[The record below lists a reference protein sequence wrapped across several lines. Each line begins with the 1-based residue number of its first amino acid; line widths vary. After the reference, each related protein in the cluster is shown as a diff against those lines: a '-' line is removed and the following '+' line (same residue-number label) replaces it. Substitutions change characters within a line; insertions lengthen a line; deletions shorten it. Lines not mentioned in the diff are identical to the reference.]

1 MATEKQKTTAVVM
14 VVNAPNG
21 LNLREEPNGNVIAV
35 IPHETEVKIGEM
47 DGKWV
52 AVQVK
57 RQKGWVMQEY
67 LQKKGVK

>member
-1 MATEKQKTTAVVM
+1 MATEKKATAVVM

-21 LNLREEPNGNVIAV
+21 LNLREEPNGKVIFV
-35 IPHETEVKIGEM
+35 IPHETEVKIGET

-57 RQKGWVMQEY
+57 RHKGWVMQEY
-67 LQKKGVK
+67 LQKKGGK

>member
-1 MATEKQKTTAVVM
+1 MAEKQKATAVVM

-21 LNLREEPNGNVIAV
+21 LNLREAPNGEPVAI
-35 IPHETEVKIGEM
+35 IPNETEVKIGETV
-47 DGKWV
+47 GKWV

-67 LQKKGVK
+67 LQKKGAK